1 MKKISLAKLEG
12 FLKARCDDLRA
23 AGLDATEYRDYII
36 AMIFLKRVNDTFEK
50 EQRAYV
56 KKLKKDYPDFS
67 EEELLQEA
75 EENNSD
81 VYEFYVPVEAR
92 WKVAALPI
100 ALHREL
106 SEKYSEA
113 KGKLEG
119 LLNEVDQIRYRQQFE
134 ESERMLNWHG
144 IIEEKTNVG
153 AVVTRALKAIEDSN
167 GHFLFG
173 VLSEI
178 KFDEVDGKGERKLPD
193 EIVTNLVNDFN
204 EIVLTD
210 ENFEFPDLLGAAYE
224 YLLKYFAEDAGKKGG
239 EFYTPAPVVELMG
252 RILRPEKNAEICDPT
267 VGSGGLLINMRNYVE
282 SRYGSARELT
292 LYGQELK
299 PHTYK
304 MCKMNMIF
312 HGIKEARIE
321 REDTLV
327 HPKLV
332 NEGKLCHFDIVVAN
346 PPFSQNYTTAE
357 MEFKERFRY
366 FMPKKKKADFMFV
379 QHMVATLKANGRMA
393 VVMPHGVLF
402 RGGDEE
408 KYRKELIA
416 GENGCILECV
426 IGLPEGLFYGTGIP
440 ASILVINKAG
450 AKDRPGVLF
459 INADREFAEGKKQN
473 SLRPE
478 DVEKISY
485 VYIHKMA
492 LPRYS
497 RLVTKEELAAEDYN
511 CNIRR
516 YVDNA
521 PDAEP
526 QDVLAHMV
534 GGIPVA
540 EIDSLD
546 AKSVPWGDVRK
557 SLFTSARNGY
567 SRFVNTVDS
576 KDKIASVI
584 RSDKGVLASLS
595 DYAELV
601 DAFWKKVESQ
611 LKALPEKKDVF
622 ALCEQLV
629 KKFSAVFG
637 ERANPILDEFQT
649 RGAFARYLADLK
661 SDFKSVAASAWNAEL
676 IPDDEI
682 LESQFPEV
690 LKNLRDL
697 EARKAELQAKF
708 DAVAEFD
715 EDDEWN
721 PEENEAMPKVVIK
734 QIKAEIKE
742 AKSERNIINKRLKEV
757 AKSKKAYVKSH
768 EDIPAEL
775 LVEESEKTAA
785 IAPFDEKIAALEAQ
799 IARHVALED
808 ELKTCTHD
816 IRVIERRRDDL
827 VDQAREKIS
836 PDEARK
842 LILSR
847 WHRTLADTVSAYLE
861 LRLRDLIAAVENI
874 YGKYTVTLGDILG
887 EREAAAAKLDGF
899 LKELGYANIMMKGP
913 VK

>member
-56 KKLKKDYPDFS
+56 KKLKKEYPDCS
-67 EEELLQEA
+67 DEELAQEA

-92 WKVAALPI
+92 WKVSALPV
-100 ALHREL
+100 ALH
-106 SEKYSEA
+106 SEMSQRYSEA

-119 LLNEVDQIRYRQQFE
+119 RLSEVERMRYQQQFDE
-134 ESERMLNWHG
+134 AERMLNWHG
-144 IIEEKTNVG
+144 IIEEKADVG
-153 AVVTRALKAIEDSN
+153 AVITRALKAIEDSN
-167 GHFLFG
+167 GHFLSG

-193 EIVTNLVNDFN
+193 EILTSLVNEFN
-204 EIVLTD
+204 GIVLTD

-252 RILRPEKNAEICDPT
+252 RILQPAKDAEICDPT

-282 SRYGSARELT
+282 SRYGTARELT
-292 LYGQELK
+292 LYGQELS

-321 REDTLV
+321 RQDTLV

-332 NEGKLCHFDIVVAN
+332 NEGKLCLFDIVVAN

-379 QHMVATLKANGRMA
+379 QHMVATLKSDGRMA

-408 KYRKELIA
+408 QYRKELIS

-440 ASILVINKAG
+440 ASILVVNKAG

-478 DVEKISY
+478 DVEKISF
-485 VYIHKMA
+485 VYTHKTE
-492 LPRYS
+492 LPKYS
-497 RLVTKEELAAEDYN
+497 RLVKKEDLAAEDYN

-540 EIDSLD
+540 EINSLD
-546 AKSVPWGDVRK
+546 AKFVPWGDVRK
-557 SLFTSARNGY
+557 SLFTSAKNGY

-584 RSDKGVLASLS
+584 RSDRGVLASLS

-622 ALCEQLV
+622 ALCEQLA

-637 ERANPILDEFQT
+637 ERTNPILDEFQS

-708 DAVAEFD
+708 DAVAEFG

-721 PEENEAMPKVVIK
+721 PEENEAMPKPVIK

-742 AKSERNIINKRLKEV
+742 AKSERNLINKRLKEV
-757 AKSKKAYVKSH
+757 AKRKKAYAKAH
-768 EDIPAEL
+768 EDVPAEL
-775 LVEESEKTAA
+775 LAEETEKAA
-785 IAPFDEKIAALEAQ
+785 ALVPFDEKIAALEAQ
-799 IARHVALED
+799 IARHVALEE

-842 LILSR
+842 LILLR

-861 LRLRDLIAAVENI
+861 LRLRDIIAAVENL
-874 YGKYTVTLGDILG
+874 YCKYTVTLGDILG
-887 EREAAAAKLDGF
+887 EREAAAAKLDSF
-899 LKELGYANIMMKGP
+899 LEELGYTGAHAR
-913 VK
+913 

>member
-1 MKKISLAKLEG
+1 MKKVSLAKLEG
-12 FLKARCDDLRA
+12 FLKSRCDDLRA

-36 AMIFLKRVNDTFEK
+36 AMIFLKRVNDTFEQ
-50 EQRAYV
+50 EQQFYIKR
-56 KKLKKDYPDFS
+56 LKKEYPDCS
-67 EEELLQEA
+67 DEELAQEA
-75 EENNSD
+75 EENNSG

-92 WKVAALPI
+92 WKVSALPI
-100 ALHREL
+100 TLHRKM
-106 SEKYSEA
+106 SEQYSEA
-113 KGKLEG
+113 KGRLEG
-119 LLNEVDQIRYRQQFE
+119 PLSEVERMRYQQQFDE
-134 ESERMLNWHG
+134 AERMLNWHG
-144 IIEEKTNVG
+144 IIEEKADVG
-153 AVVTRALKAIEDSN
+153 AVITRALKAIEDSN
-167 GHFLFG
+167 GHFLSG

-193 EIVTNLVNDFN
+193 EILTSLVNEFN
-204 EIVLTD
+204 GIVLTD

-252 RILRPEKNAEICDPT
+252 RILQPAKDAEICDPT

-282 SRYGSARELT
+282 SRYGTARELT
-292 LYGQELK
+292 LYGQELS

-321 REDTLV
+321 RQDTLV

-332 NEGKLCHFDIVVAN
+332 NEGKLCLFDIVVAN
-346 PPFSQNYTTAE
+346 PPFSQNYSTAE

-379 QHMVATLKANGRMA
+379 QHMVATLKSDGRMA

-478 DVEKISY
+478 DVEKISF
-485 VYIHKMA
+485 VYTHKTE
-492 LPRYS
+492 LPKYS
-497 RLVTKEELAAEDYN
+497 RLVKKEDLAAEDCN

-526 QDVLAHMV
+526 QDVQAHMV

-540 EIDSLD
+540 EINSLD
-546 AKSVPWGDVRK
+546 EKFSPWGDVRK
-557 SLFTSARNGY
+557 ALFTVAKGGY
-567 SRFVNTVDS
+567 SRFVAKIDA
-576 KDKIASVI
+576 KDKIASSI
-584 RSDKGVLASLS
+584 RSDKDVVASLS
-595 DYAELV
+595 EYAGLV
-601 DAFWKKVESQ
+601 DVFWKKVESQ

-622 ALCEQLV
+622 ALCEELT

-637 ERANPILDEFQT
+637 ERTNPILDEFQS

-708 DAVAEFD
+708 DAVAEFG

-721 PEENEAMPKVVIK
+721 PEENEAMPKPVIK

-742 AKSERNIINKRLKEV
+742 AKSERNLINKRLKEV
-757 AKSKKAYVKSH
+757 AKRKKAYAKAH
-768 EDIPAEL
+768 EDVPAEL
-775 LVEESEKTAA
+775 LAEETEKAA
-785 IAPFDEKIAALEAQ
+785 ALVPFDEKIAALEAQ

-808 ELKTCTHD
+808 ELKACTHD

-842 LILSR
+842 LILAR
-847 WHRTLADTVSAYLE
+847 WLRTLAETVSAYLE
-861 LRLRDLIAAVENI
+861 LRLRDLIAAVENL
-874 YGKYTVTLGDILG
+874 YGKYTVTLGDILA
-887 EREAAAAKLDGF
+887 ERDSAAARLDGF
-899 LKELGYANIMMKGP
+899 LKELGYAGGGK
-913 VK
+913 

>member
-100 ALHREL
+100 ALHREM

-119 LLNEVDQIRYRQQFE
+119 QLNEVEQIRYRQQFE
-134 ESERMLNWHG
+134 EAERMLNWHG

-379 QHMVATLKANGRMA
+379 QHMVATLKSDGRMA

-450 AKDRPGVLF
+450 AKDRSGVLF

-485 VYIHKMA
+485 VYIHKTA

-526 QDVLAHMV
+526 QDVQAHMV

-540 EIDSLD
+540 EINSLD
-546 AKSVPWGDVRK
+546 EKFSPWGDIRK
-557 SLFTSARNGY
+557 TLFTFAKGGY
-567 SRFVNTVDS
+567 SRFVAKIDA
-576 KDKIASVI
+576 KDKIASSI
-584 RSDKGVLASLS
+584 RSDEDVVASLS
-595 DYAELV
+595 EYAGLV
-601 DAFWKKVESQ
+601 DVFWKKVEAQ
-611 LKALPEKKDVF
+611 LKTLPEKKDVF
-622 ALCEQLV
+622 SLCELLV
-629 KKFSAVFG
+629 KRFAAVFG
-637 ERANPILDEFQT
+637 ERTNPILDEFQT
-649 RGAFARYLADLK
+649 RGAFARYIADLK

-708 DAVAEFD
+708 EAVAEFG

-721 PEENEAMPKVVIK
+721 PDEFEAMPKPIIK
-734 QIKAEIKE
+734 QVKAEIKE
-742 AKSERNIINKRLKEV
+742 AKGEKKLIAKRLREI
-757 AKSKKAYVKSH
+757 ARSKKAYAKVH
-768 EDIPAEL
+768 EEIPEDLLAE
-775 LVEESEKTAA
+775 ETEKTAA
-785 IAPFDEKIAALEAQ
+785 LVPFDEKIAALEAQ

-808 ELKTCTHD
+808 ELKACTHD
-816 IRVIERRRDDL
+816 IRVIERRRDEL
-827 VDQAREKIS
+827 VDQAREKIA
-836 PDEARK
+836 PDEARR
-842 LILSR
+842 LILAR
-847 WHRTLADTVSAYLE
+847 WRLTLVETVAAYLE
-861 LRLRDLIAAVENI
+861 IRLRDLIVAVENLHD
-874 YGKYTVTLGDILG
+874 KYTVTLGDILG
-887 EREAAAAKLDGF
+887 EREAAAARLDSF
-899 LKELGYANIMMKGP
+899 LEELGYTGAHAR
-913 VK
+913 